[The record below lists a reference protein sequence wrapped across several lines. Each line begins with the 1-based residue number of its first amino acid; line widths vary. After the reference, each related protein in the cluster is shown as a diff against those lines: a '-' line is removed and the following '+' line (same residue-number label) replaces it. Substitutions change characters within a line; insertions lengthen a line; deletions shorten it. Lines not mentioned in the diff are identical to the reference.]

1 MVKKFG
7 DDIMEENRLMDYL
20 GEGVTQFH
28 VTDMC
33 EKTLLE
39 KGFHKLAYGKAFG
52 RLTPGRYFTVPFNS
66 MLIAWTVGEK
76 IENLRIGAAHT
87 DFPMLKLKS
96 NPDMVK
102 AGYTTLNVEPYGGLI
117 KETWFDRPLG
127 IAGKVV
133 VEGDDCFKPRS
144 LLYDSKRPVAV
155 IPNLAPHLKRGDK
168 EGSIDVAKE
177 MVPVTGVAG
186 EEMGEAAILNMIA
199 DEMDIAV
206 DSVLDYDLYL
216 YNTDDAEMVGVS
228 GSMISSPRIDNVS
241 SVAALIDT
249 MVAVD
254 AKNSSNI
261 NVIALF
267 DNEEIGS
274 RSKQGADSVLF
285 RECIDR
291 IIEAA
296 GVGSNKAAL
305 TQSAFMVS
313 LDVAHGT
320 HPNYSD
326 KSDPTNKVVLGAGPV
341 LKSSASQRY
350 VSDSEAS
357 AVITAISRK
366 YGIKL
371 QKTVNK
377 SGMPGGQ
384 TLGPIMSSY
393 IPVRAVDMGIPVLA
407 MHSARELA
415 DERDYKELVELL
427 GHIFL

>member
-1 MVKKFG
+1 MRRK
-7 DDIMEENRLMDYL
+7 
-20 GEGVTQFH
+20 
-28 VTDMC
+28 
-33 EKTLLE
+33 
-39 KGFHKLAYGKAFG
+39 
-52 RLTPGRYFTVPFNS
+52 
-66 MLIAWTVGEK
+66 
-76 IENLRIGAAHT
+76 
-87 DFPMLKLKS
+87 
-96 NPDMVK
+96 
-102 AGYTTLNVEPYGGLI
+102 
-117 KETWFDRPLG
+117 
-127 IAGKVV
+127 
-133 VEGDDCFKPRS
+133 
-144 LLYDSKRPVAV
+144 
-155 IPNLAPHLKRGDK
+155 
-168 EGSIDVAKE
+168 IDVAKE

-296 GVGSNKAAL
+296 GVGSNKAAFI
-305 TQSAFMVS
+305 QSAFMVS

-341 LKSSASQRY
+341 LKNSASQRY